1 MDSVPFVFL
10 TSNAMIYK
18 EQLMSA
24 NDPAIK
30 NAIELIHYGLGSRY
44 DLQVMFGKMGEDY
57 FSAIE
62 KQGANLVEVN
72 KLRESVKLHP
82 INPPMNFKVVK
93 KNWKGGL
100 IDGTGLVFC
109 IQSKQ
114 YKHKTNRDI
123 DNALEWFKQIKPMFK
138 IERLEAPKYDL
149 FFIHLKKE
157 KQESTPDET
166 PVQIPDPTL

>member
-30 NAIELIHYGLGSRY
+30 NAMDLIHYGLGSRY
-44 DLQVMFGKMGEDY
+44 DLQVMFGKLTEE
-57 FSAIE
+57 FFNVLE
-62 KQGANLVEVN
+62 KQGGKLDEVN
-72 KLRESVKLHP
+72 RLRESVKLHP
-82 INPPMNFKVVK
+82 INQPMNFKMVK
-93 KNWKGGL
+93 KGWKNAL
-100 IDGTGLVFC
+100 IDGTGLVFA

-114 YKHKTNRDI
+114 YKHKSNRDI
-123 DNALEWFKQIKPMFK
+123 DNALEWFKQVKPMFK
-138 IERLEAPKYDL
+138 IEKLETPKYDL

-166 PVQIPDPTL
+166 PVQIPDSTL